1 MPHCNGEKFKL
12 GHYRDSC
19 RQLPPYRDVRRP
31 PADFLRHRTDDLACP
46 PQSGYSRNRVPN
58 LRLPL

>member
-31 PADFLRHRTDDLACP
+31 PPIFCATGP
-46 PQSGYSRNRVPN
+46 MT
-58 LRLPL
+58 LPARRSPAIG